1 MAVDMFM
8 KIDDIKG
15 ESADDKH
22 KGEID
27 VYSWSWG
34 ATQTGSS
41 QTAQGSGT
49 GKANVSDLTFT
60 TRLESSHAPLLG
72 MLLKGKRWNR
82 PRDEVGL
89 ALLVNGIGPQHRD
102 YLAAGGLGFELGD
115 GQLHYAP
122 ETTVET
128 YYNLRL
134 RKGINV
140 TLDLQE
146 VNNPG
151 YNRDRGPIFFIGF
164 RTHFEY

>member
-41 QTAQGSGT
+41 QVASGSGT
-49 GKANVSDLTFT
+49 GKANVNDLTFT

-72 MLLKGKRWNR
+72 MLLKGKPFKQAVLTLRKAGDK
-82 PRDEVGL
+82 PLEYL
-89 ALLVNGIGPQHRD
+89 KITMSNGIISSIQF
-102 YLAAGGLGFELGD
+102 GG
-115 GQLHYAP
+115 AP
-122 ETTVET
+122 TDEHQTCT
-128 YYNLRL
+128 
-134 RKGINV
+134 V
-140 TLDLQE
+140 TLNFAQVKFDYTPQASDGSGQATIT
-146 VNNPG
+146 VG
-151 YNRDRGPIFFIGF
+151 HDIAANRAL
-164 RTHFEY
+164 